1 MFGGLFSGSAQQTTF
16 TSSLFNQQNSGLFG
30 GQKVGADDA
39 SDGEEGDDDVQR
51 TPSPEADVT
60 KSKGSY
66 KYEVDYEKI
75 IGVKK

>member
-1 MFGGLFSGSAQQTTF
+1 MFGSLFSAQPTTF
-16 TSSLFNQQNSGLFG
+16 TSSLFNQQSGGLFG
-30 GQKVGADDA
+30 QNKGGDEG
-39 SDGEEGDDDVQR
+39 SDGEEGGDDEVQR

-75 IGVKK
+75 AGV